1 MNLRSKTVRPT
12 LVYVDGEF
20 RSNVCVQI
28 DGNGK
33 IERVEAAEN
42 FSSETV
48 ELKDSALFPG
58 FINAHSHAFHRQL
71 RGQSGIG
78 GAGEENFW
86 VWRDQMYKLV
96 QEADHSKIQKYCEDT
111 FAEMLQSG
119 ITTVGE
125 FHYVHH
131 NVDRF
136 DLDSAVIAAAQKV
149 GIRLVLIVT
158 LYCRS
163 GFDATEVQPQQ
174 KRFESQID
182 EFVEHVRKLKANL
195 PQGVTLAIAAHSL
208 RAVPKDQLERLYEFA
223 TVESLQLHLHLEEQP
238 KEIQDCESVESC
250 QPSELLLSTL
260 PKADQRLTAVHC
272 TYTKRENLNE
282 FAKRGINVCICPLTE
297 GFLGD
302 GIPGLTHD
310 DLLCLG
316 TDCNNRLCFL
326 EEMRW
331 LAYCQNMKTNT
342 RNACGFDAHKLLQI
356 ATKNA
361 AKSLGINNV
370 VGELKSGLEA
380 DFFVVDLNSP
390 KLKEIQANQLADALM
405 DEFDYEELLISGTYA
420 QRLHNESLDS
430 QPTPSFNT
438 DNNDSEHFEPNTSE
452 SRLQYSFE
460 LDTSDSSQVRSFRDD
475 SNDPRFRRTYL
486 NRGGSGRN
494 TSGSS
499 DWNTVVALIEGR
511 GNESG
516 TIGMAAVDLRFLE
529 FRLYQFVDTQSYTLL
544 KSTVRL
550 LDPIEIAMP
559 DHMNDRQGS
568 GRFFNESIAKIFDD
582 IEIQLLPKRAFNETA
597 GIDTMKKLAASE
609 SSNLDSTTYKKRFA
623 MSAAYALIKY
633 VESSQQI
640 VLAGNALRIRFESV
654 EDSCLIDIASWENL
668 ELFYKKP
675 KTKSSAYRCLFDRLN
690 TCLTNGGTQTLRSC
704 LLQPSANVIEINE
717 RLDVVEELVKS
728 PAMLDK
734 IRSWLSSVQD
744 LQHLIKICVYTDMNS
759 LNAADSRRAVRQ
771 RLTQLLCLRT
781 MLKNTTTLKATLRNS
796 TTHFIQKNLMK
807 ICDSRLML
815 IASCID
821 RKINEKAAVQK
832 QQRGSMAANDTLLNA
847 VIDNNIKLALA
858 RRAHVE
864 LVGQVNEL
872 VKKEGFVDL
881 GAVLSWTYGRGY
893 HYSIKNELVKRL
905 KSSVC
910 IQMVR
915 NRQHTTFT
923 TLYLMRYNDRLNQ
936 VASEIFIQSNFVI
949 SDLLVEIRQYISA
962 LHNCVEFIAQLD
974 CFCALANYSSK
985 LNQAARPRFE
995 DQMAI
1000 RDGKHP
1006 LLDDANDKVIP
1017 NDTFVSM
1024 ETRFCLITGPNMAG
1038 KSTYIKQICLL
1049 QVLAQ
1054 TGCFVPA
1061 TYACFVPRRHI
1072 FSRVGHNDDLGDN
1085 LSSFG
1090 VEMSEIASMLQSAT
1104 EHSLIIIDELA
1115 RSTATEE
1122 GIGICFAISEKLVE
1136 TKAFVFLATHY
1147 LDLCLM
1153 EAHFTVLRN
1162 FHFSAATGVY
1172 EDGTEFLIP
1181 THQLLAGPY
1190 KGPLYGLELA
1200 ELTSLPKE
1208 VVDSSKVLAQQLHS
1222 AVHAQRNQ
1230 ETTKSRIRRFCQL
1243 AHCLCDLLDRQT
1255 TDEQLATYMI
1265 NLRTKFV
1272 EMFS

>member
-12 LVYVDGEF
+12 LIYVDGEF
-20 RSNVCVQI
+20 RANFCVQI
-28 DGNGK
+28 DGNGQ
-33 IERVEAAEN
+33 IERIEAAEN
-42 FSSETV
+42 FSSEIV
-48 ELKDSALFPG
+48 ELKDSAVVPG

-78 GAGEENFW
+78 GPGEENFW
-86 VWRDQMYKLV
+86 IWRNQMYKLV
-96 QEADHSKIQKYCEDT
+96 QEANHAKIQKYCEDT
-111 FAEMLQSG
+111 FAEMLRSG

-131 NVDRF
+131 NVERF

-163 GFDATEVQPQQ
+163 GFNATDVQPQQ

-182 EFVEHVRKLKANL
+182 EFVEHVRNLKANL
-195 PQGVTLAIAAHSL
+195 PQKVTLAIAAHSL
-208 RAVPKDQLERLYEFA
+208 RAVPKDQLKRLYEFA

-238 KEIQDCESVESC
+238 KEIQDCETVESC
-250 QPSELLLSTL
+250 QPSKLLLLTL

-302 GIPGLTHD
+302 GIPELNHD
-310 DLLCLG
+310 DILCLG
-316 TDCNNRLCFL
+316 TDCNNRSCFL

-342 RNACGFDAHKLLQI
+342 RNACGFNAHKLLQI

-361 AKSLGINNV
+361 AKSLGIDGV

-390 KLKEIQANQLADALM
+390 KLKEIKANQLADALVFGCGNSEISRM
-405 DEFDYEELLISGTYA
+405 DEFDYEELSISSIYA
-420 QRLHNESLDS
+420 RRFDSDSFDS
-430 QPTPSFNT
+430 QQPSSFKFH
-438 DNNDSEHFEPNTSE
+438 NNDSQQFESSTSE

-460 LDTSDSSQVRSFRDD
+460 LDASDSFQLPSFQND
-475 SNDPRFRRTYL
+475 SNNSSLRRSYS
-486 NRGGSGRN
+486 NRGGNGRN

-499 DWNTVVALIEGR
+499 DWCTVVALIEGR

-544 KSTVRL
+544 KSTIRL
-550 LDPIEIAMP
+550 LDPVEIAMP
-559 DHMNDRQGS
+559 DHMNDRQGT

-582 IEIQLLPKRAFNETA
+582 VEIQLLPKRAFNENA
-597 GIDTMKKLAASE
+597 GIETMKKLAASE
-609 SSNLDSTTYKKRFA
+609 SSNLDPTTYKKRFA

-640 VLAGNALRIRFESV
+640 VLAGNSLRIRFESV

-704 LLQPSANVIEINE
+704 LLQPSANVGEINE
-717 RLDVVEELVKS
+717 RLDVVEELVKA

-781 MLKNTTTLKATLRNS
+781 MLKNMTTLKATLQNS
-796 TTHFIQKNLMK
+796 TTHFMQKNLAK

-821 RKINEKAAVQK
+821 RKINEKAVVQK

-872 VKKEGFVDL
+872 VKKEGYVVL

-905 KSSVC
+905 KSSLC

-915 NRQHTTFT
+915 NRQSTTFT

-949 SDLLVEIRQYISA
+949 SDLLAEIRQHISA

-974 CFCALANYSSK
+974 CFT
-985 LNQAARPRFE
+985 RPRFG

-1000 RDGKHP
+1000 RGGKHP
-1006 LLDDANDKVIP
+1006 LLDDTNDKVVP
-1017 NDTFVSM
+1017 NDTLVSM

-1061 TYACFVPRRHI
+1061 TYACFIPRRHI

-1122 GIGICFAISEKLVE
+1122 GIGICFAISEKLIE

-1162 FHFSAATGVY
+1162 FHFSAATGIY

-1181 THQLLAGPY
+1181 THQLLAG
-1190 KGPLYGLELA
+1190 LELA

-1208 VVDSSKVLAQQLHS
+1208 VVESSKVLAQQLHS

-1230 ETTKSRIRRFCQL
+1230 ETAKSRIRRFCQL

-1265 NLRTKFV
+1265 NLRTKFA
-1272 EMFS
+1272 EMLS